1 MPSQSRARSQTHFML
16 SRSRAR
22 SHTFYAITVQSK
34 VTNLCHHSLEQ
45 GHKVMPLQ
53 SRARSQTCYHSL
65 EQDHKPILCHHSPEK
80 VTDILCHYSP
90 EQGHRH
96 FMPLQSRASHRL
108 LCHHSPE
115 QGHRHIL
122 CHHSPEQGH
131 MFMPP
136 VQSKVTMSSQSRAR
150 SQIHAVILQSKV
162 TDTFYTITVQII
174 VIFTLYTY
182 QD

>member
-1 MPSQSRARSQTHFML
+1 MTSQSRARSW
-16 SRSRAR
+16 
-22 SHTFYAITVQSK
+22 TFYAITFTVQSK

-90 EQGHRH
+90 EQVADFYAITVQSKVTRSCH
-96 FMPLQSRASHRL
+96 QSRARSQ
-108 LCHHSPE
+108 CHHSPE
-115 QGHRHIL
+115 QGHK
-122 CHHSPEQGH
+122 
-131 MFMPP
+131 FML
-136 VQSKVTMSSQSRAR
+136 SQSRAR

-162 TDTFYTITVQII
+162 TDTFYAITVQII